1 MATSSLILF
10 VLSASHVTP
19 SFAHPNLF
27 FSLRR
32 SSPHRLLV
40 LGVSRLTTSRASR
53 APYIN
58 VGMEE
63 F

>member
-32 SSPHRLLV
+32 SSRRLLV
-40 LGVSRLTTSRASR
+40 LGVSRLTTSRASG
-53 APYIN
+53 ALYIN